1 MSEIHEPEAV
11 EIASDRLTLIAAEV
25 GDVLELLPDQTI
37 RAAGG
42 WIFFYNTQSF
52 ARSGN
57 PLDGLAGN
65 GPLYVTRWGV
75 LHELGTALPWLEAIE
90 ALGASR

>member
-1 MSEIHEPEAV
+1 MDESEAAK
-11 EIASDRLTLIAAEV
+11 IASHRLTSIASEA

-37 RAAGG
+37 RAADG
-42 WIFFYNTQSF
+42 WIFFYNTQAF

-65 GPLYVTRWGV
+65 GPLYVTRMGV
-75 LHELGTALPWLEAIE
+75 IHELGAALPWQQTVKAVR
-90 ALGASR
+90 APG

>member
-1 MSEIHEPEAV
+1 MHESEAAK
-11 EIASDRLTLIAAEV
+11 IAGHRLTSIAAEV

-37 RAAGG
+37 RAPDG
-42 WIFFYNTQSF
+42 WIFFYNTQEF

-75 LHELGTALPWLEAIE
+75 LHELGTALPWQEAIE

>member
-1 MSEIHEPEAV
+1 MHESEAAK
-11 EIASDRLTLIAAEV
+11 IASHRLTSIAAEV

-37 RAAGG
+37 SAPDG
-42 WIFFYNTQSF
+42 WIFFYNTQAF

-75 LHELGTALPWLEAIE
+75 LHELGTALPWQEAIE